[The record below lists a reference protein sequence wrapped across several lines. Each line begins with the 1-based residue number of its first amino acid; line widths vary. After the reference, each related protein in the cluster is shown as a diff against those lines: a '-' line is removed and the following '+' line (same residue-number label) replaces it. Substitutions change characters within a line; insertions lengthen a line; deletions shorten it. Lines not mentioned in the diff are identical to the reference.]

1 VVAEAAA
8 AAVVVAVGA
17 EAGAEEEAVEVVV
30 AAAAAGNPPCSD
42 SPTFEGRKKPW
53 GYTLME
59 KEEVHGSNDAGRSSW
74 LPHLLP
80 CCFLARL
87 MGRP

>member
-17 EAGAEEEAVEVVV
+17 EAVAEAVAVVV
-30 AAAAAGNPPCSD
+30 AAAAAAGNPPCSD

-59 KEEVHGSNDAGRSSW
+59 KEEVHRSNVAGRLSW
-74 LPHLLP
+74 QVH
-80 CCFLARL
+80 
-87 MGRP
+87 